1 MTKSILQSKINA
13 VKARIE
19 QIKESSLFTD
29 SDRKQLL
36 EVNQLEL
43 DKLEAELAKEMEVN
57 NPEVL

>member
-57 NPEVL
+57 NPEIL